1 MLVTVPSPDP
11 ALSSCPGRPADRLVV
26 TPREP
31 VVLIGNSTELNCSL
45 ACAGG
50 KVEWR
55 GLDIALGT
63 ISSFPTYSILHIRHA
78 TVATEGMKICQGSC
92 HGQHYQKTV
101 TLKVYGK
108 ELPARLSPPPS
119 TALDPRG
126 SPFPPELCCA
136 AKNHP

>member
-1 MLVTVPSPDP
+1 M
-11 ALSSCPGRPADRLVV
+11 V

-31 VVLIGNSTELNCSL
+31 VVLIGDSTELNCSL

-63 ISSFPTYSILHIRHA
+63 ISSFPTYSILHIRQA

-92 HGQHYQKTV
+92 HGQQYQKTV

-108 ELPARLSPPPS
+108 QLPARLSPPPS

>member
-11 ALSSCPGRPADRLVV
+11 ALSSCAGRPSDRLVV

-31 VVLIGNSTELNCSL
+31 LVPFGGSTELYCSL
-45 ACAGG
+45 ACPGG
-50 KVEWR
+50 KAEWS

-63 ISSFPTYSILHIRHA
+63 ISSFSTHSILHIRHA
-78 TVATEGMKICQGSC
+78 TVAMEGTKFCQGKC
-92 HGQHYQKTV
+92 HGEEYQKTV
-101 TLKVYGK
+101 ILKVYG
-108 ELPARLSPPPS
+108 ECSPARPSLRPS
-119 TALDPRG
+119 TALDLQG